1 MIERESSLWST
12 RFRREPPHASH
23 TNGRACQPVLKSLSS
38 FRYTAEGQQNLNHR
52 RAEQPQPEGD
62 SAPVPTLPVRSPER
76 YRHGRNWKE
85 PQLQYQYC
93 PLAAHLASYARSR
106 GRDPGVRLRLT
117 PLRLHYPGS
126 SYPALSIRSYYP
138 LTTDVYLQLPIV
150 RSSWLRDAEQLP
162 TRAPRVLASPQLAA
176 HRPALK
182 ASAGPVA
189 I

>member
-1 MIERESSLWST
+1 M
-12 RFRREPPHASH
+12 
-23 TNGRACQPVLKSLSS
+23 
-38 FRYTAEGQQNLNHR
+38 
-52 RAEQPQPEGD
+52 
-62 SAPVPTLPVRSPER
+62 PTLPVRSPEW

-93 PLAAHLASYARSR
+93 PLVAHLASYARSC

-150 RSSWLRDAEQLP
+150 LSSWLRDAEQLP

-176 HRPALK
+176 HRPALRPATGLWRSRAAARACTLLPRPLTAPQQDPLPCQRNRVRVK
-182 ASAGPVA
+182 RQLHSQRSSGHSARRE
-189 I
+189 